1 MDLSEDD
8 VLQILK
14 YLADSSF
21 DELHLEI
28 GDLKIHASKRARTDS
43 LEPGDRETGE
53 ANSAEHAAAEIT
65 FTLHGG
71 QELHEGQLSN
81 DQEVVEDG
89 LVAIKSPILGTFYQ
103 APKPGE
109 PPFVEIGALVDEET
123 TVCLIEVMKLF
134 TTIKAGRRGRITGI
148 RAQDGQLVEYNEVL
162 FLMDPDIDLEVEPT
176 GASG

>member
-28 GDLKIHASKRARTDS
+28 GDLKIHANKRVNPDP
-43 LEPGDRETGE
+43 LEPGDGETRE
-53 ANSAEHAAAEIT
+53 AISPEHAAGENPVT
-65 FTLHGG
+65 FTLHRG
-71 QELHEGQLSN
+71 QDHHEGQLSN
-81 DQEVVEDG
+81 DQEVVEEG

-109 PPFVEIGALVDEET
+109 PPFVEVGELVDEET

-148 RAQDGQLVEYNEVL
+148 RALDGQLVEYNQVL
-162 FLMDPDIDLEVEPT
+162 FLMDPDVDAA

>member
-28 GDLKIHASKRARTDS
+28 GDLKIHANKRARTDS
-43 LEPGDRETGE
+43 FEPGDGETREAKSE
-53 ANSAEHAAAEIT
+53 NAAAEIT
-65 FTLHGG
+65 FTLHRG

-81 DQEVVEDG
+81 DQEVVEEG

-109 PPFVEIGALVDEET
+109 PPFVEVGELVDEET

-148 RAQDGQLVEYNEVL
+148 RALDGQLVEYNQVL
-162 FLMDPDIDLEVEPT
+162 FLMDLDVEPT